1 VGDAS
6 PMRGIS
12 SFNTCHEN
20 RAASIDA
27 CRYLPFEE
35 LGIDKART
43 KVELCGPYL
52 LTSKCSNKSR
62 LVLAIMSLGLLV
74 PLRAALAQQAD
85 DLAEVIVTATKRE
98 SIAQNTP
105 MSITVIG
112 PDVLRTN
119 QIDDFADFAFLVP
132 GLTSTDT
139 GPGNKR
145 YALRGLQ
152 SPGEPEVALYY
163 DEIPISGLPGGSLD
177 TGASQPDLKLWDVD
191 RIEVLRG
198 PEGTL
203 YGNGSEG
210 GAIRIISKR
219 PDLTKLEGTLQA
231 VGSMTDGGAGS
242 YSTNLMVNLPIID
255 GKFAVRAI
263 FYDRDEGGYIDAIP
277 RADIRLPQL
286 DQHNINDERTR
297 GARASVS
304 FQVADNWNLAA
315 IMYYQRLLTGSSFET
330 YPSYATPGD
339 PYVSA
344 AFVQTPWLDESHMY
358 NVISQI
364 DLPWASVF
372 VTGSYQLRTVSN
384 NLDTTRYLLSL
395 FGCGVTTWDKTC
407 FGPPIVPAD
416 SASLESVSAWS
427 GEARLVSNRP
437 GRFQWTLGFALQ
449 NAKTYR
455 YGQVASVNVDGNI
468 EYDPSTGDAQERLF
482 ARQNRDVFDQYSFF
496 GNASYEVLEGLKAD
510 AGLRWFHSYRTDQQ
524 IIVQQFFPRQ
534 PTGPEPFQEF
544 GQRVLFKSFELSY
557 ALGGD
562 VLTYVQAA
570 QGFRAGGPNYPG
582 GFTLTAPPYKADSVW
597 DYEIGT
603 KLGFFGNRLH
613 WNSAVFDI
621 EWSNLQV
628 LLPTALFSYI
638 SNAGSARSDGF
649 ESELDA
655 QLSRHFNLAA
665 GLTYT
670 DARLVGAQPLSSVPA
685 SQLRAGDQLAGVPEW
700 TGTLGLAYNGS
711 LGTRYTIMGRLDTSY
726 QSGRSSVVAPQNPA
740 YFRTKGYA
748 LTNFHLN
755 LDRTDGWGASLD
767 IDNLFSKFAELS
779 VQAEDSNLIETV
791 TPARP
796 LTVSLGLIK
805 RF

>member
-1 VGDAS
+1 
-6 PMRGIS
+6 MKGIS
-12 SFNTCHEN
+12 SCNTRHEN
-20 RAASIDA
+20 RVASIDA
-27 CRYLPFEE
+27 CRYLTFAERA
-35 LGIDKART
+35 IDKTRK
-43 KVELCGPYL
+43 KVELSGPHL
-52 LTSKCSNKSR
+52 LTSKCSKKIR
-62 LVLAIMSLGLLV
+62 LALAIMSIGLLA
-74 PLRAALAQQAD
+74 PLRATLAQQAD
-85 DLAEVIVTATKRE
+85 ELAEVIVTATKRA
-98 SIAQNTP
+98 SVAQNTP
-105 MSITVIG
+105 LSITVIG
-112 PDVLRTN
+112 PDVLSTN
-119 QIDDFADFAFLVP
+119 KVDDFSDFAFLVP

-191 RIEVLRG
+191 RIEILRG

-219 PDLTKLEGTLQA
+219 PDLTKLEGAIQA

-242 YSTNLMVNLPIID
+242 YGSNLMVNLPIVD

-277 RADIRLPQL
+277 RADIRLRQL
-286 DQHNINDERTR
+286 DRHNINDERTR
-297 GARASVS
+297 GGRASVS
-304 FQVADNWNLAA
+304 FQVADNWNLTA
-315 IMYYQRLLTGSSFET
+315 IMYYQRLLTGSSFEI
-330 YPSYATPGD
+330 YPSYATPSD

-344 AFVQTPWLDESHMY
+344 AFVQTPWIDESHMY
-358 NVISQI
+358 NVISQT

-372 VTGSYQLRTVSN
+372 VTGSYQRRTVSN
-384 NLDTTRYLLSL
+384 NLDTTRYVLSL

-407 FGPPIVPAD
+407 FGAPIVPAD
-416 SASLESVSAWS
+416 SASRESVSAWS
-427 GEARLVSNRP
+427 GEGRLVSNRP
-437 GRFQWTLGFALQ
+437 GRFQWTLGSALQ

-455 YGQVASVNVDGNI
+455 YGQVASVNADGNI

-496 GNASYEVLEGLKAD
+496 GNASYEVLEGFKAD

-524 IIVQQFFPRQ
+524 IIVQQFFPNQ
-534 PTGPEPFQEF
+534 PTGPEPFQAF
-544 GQRVLFKSFELSY
+544 GQHVLFKSFELSY

-562 VLTYVQAA
+562 ALTYVQAA

-655 QLSRHFNLAA
+655 QLSRHFNLTA

-670 DARLVGAQPLSSVPA
+670 DARLVGSQPLSSVPA
-685 SQLRAGDQLAGVPEW
+685 SQLRAGDKLAGVPEW
-700 TGTLGLAYNGS
+700 TGTLGLAYKGS

-726 QSGRSSVVAPQNPA
+726 QSGRSSVVPPQNPA

-755 LDRTDGWGASLD
+755 LDRKDGWGVSLD
-767 IDNLFSKFAELS
+767 IDNLFNKLAELS
-779 VQAEDSNLIETV
+779 VQAEDSNLIETE

-796 LTVSLGLIK
+796 LTIGLGLIK

>member
-1 VGDAS
+1 MKG
-6 PMRGIS
+6 MRS
-12 SFNTCHEN
+12 CNTRHEN

-27 CRYLPFEE
+27 CRYPPFSERRI
-35 LGIDKART
+35 GKART
-43 KVELCGPYL
+43 KVELSGPHL
-52 LTSKCSNKSR
+52 LTSKCSKKIR
-62 LVLAIMSLGLLV
+62 LALAIVSLGLLA
-74 PLRAALAQQAD
+74 PIRATLAQQAD
-85 DLAEVIVTATKRE
+85 ELTEVIVTATKRE

-112 PDVLRTN
+112 PDVLSIN

-163 DEIPISGLPGGSLD
+163 DEIPISGLPGASLD
-177 TGASQPDLKLWDVD
+177 TGASQPDLKLWDVN

-210 GAIRIISKR
+210 GAIRIISNR
-219 PDLTKLEGTLQA
+219 PDLTKLEAAIQGW
-231 VGSMTDGGAGS
+231 GSVTDGGAGS
-242 YSTNLMVNLPIID
+242 YGENLMANLPIIND
-255 GKFAVRAI
+255 KLAVRVAL
-263 FYDRDEGGYIDAIP
+263 YDRNEGGYIDAIS
-277 RADIRLPQL
+277 RADIALPQIN
-286 DQHNINDERTR
+286 QMNINDERTQ
-297 GARASVS
+297 GGRASVS
-304 FQVADNWNLAA
+304 FQPADNWN
-315 IMYYQRLLTGSSFET
+315 ITGITYYQRLMTGSSFET
-330 YPSYATPGD
+330 YPTFATPSD
-339 PYVSA
+339 QYVYG

-358 NVISQI
+358 NVISNT
-364 DLPWASVF
+364 DFPWASLF
-372 VTGSYQLRTVSN
+372 VTGSYQLRKVTVTT
-384 NLDTTRYLLSL
+384 DTTRFLLSL
-395 FGCGVTTWDKTC
+395 FGCTVFTWDKAC
-407 FGPPIVPAD
+407 FGPPIVPA
-416 SASLESVSAWS
+416 ASGQYETVSAWS
-427 GEARLVSNRP
+427 GETRLVSRSP
-437 GRFQWTLGFALQ
+437 GPWQWTLGAALQ
-449 NAKTYR
+449 NAATYHDVK
-455 YGQVASVNVDGNI
+455 VAPVDAAGYI
-468 EYDPSTGDAQERLF
+468 QFDPTTGKAIDQLF
-482 ARQNRDVFDQYSFF
+482 ERQNHDTFDQYSFF
-496 GNASYEVLEGLKAD
+496 GNGSYDIAPALRAD
-510 AGLRWFHSYRTDQQ
+510 VGLRWFHSYRTDQQ
-524 IIVQQFFPRQ
+524 VIVQQFFPGQ
-534 PTGPEPFQEF
+534 PTGPEPFQDF
-544 GQRVLFKSFELSY
+544 SQGVLYKSFEVSY
-557 ALGGD
+557 KVAPD
-562 VLTYVQAA
+562 SLTYVQAA

-597 DYEIGT
+597 DYEIGA
-603 KLGFFGNRLH
+603 KLGFFDNRLH

-655 QLSRHFNLAA
+655 QLSRHFNLTA

-685 SQLRAGDQLAGVPEW
+685 SQLRAGDKLAGVPEW
-700 TGTLGLAYNGS
+700 TATLGLAYRES

-726 QSGRSSVVAPQNPA
+726 QSGRSSVVPPQNPA

-748 LTNFHLN
+748 LTNVHLN
-755 LDRTDGWGASLD
+755 LDRKDGWGVSLD
-767 IDNLFSKFAELS
+767 IDNLFNKFAELS

-796 LTVSLGLIK
+796 LTISLGLIK

>member
-1 VGDAS
+1 
-6 PMRGIS
+6 MRGIS

-242 YSTNLMVNLPIID
+242 YSTNLMVNLPIIG

-358 NVISQI
+358 NVISQT

-791 TPARP
+791 TPERP
-796 LTVSLGLIK
+796 LTISVGLIK

>member
-1 VGDAS
+1 MKG
-6 PMRGIS
+6 MRS
-12 SFNTCHEN
+12 CNTRHES
-20 RAASIDA
+20 RAASMNA
-27 CRYLPFEE
+27 CRYPSLAERA
-35 LGIDKART
+35 IDKART
-43 KVELCGPYL
+43 TVELSGPPL
-52 LTSKCSNKSR
+52 LTSKCRETIR
-62 LVLAIMSLGLLV
+62 LALAIMSIGLLA
-74 PLRAALAQQAD
+74 PLQATFAQQAD
-85 DLAEVIVTATKRE
+85 ELAQVIVTATKRE
-98 SIAQNTP
+98 SVAQNTP

-112 PDVLRTN
+112 PDMLGTN
-119 QIDDFADFAFLVP
+119 HIDDFADFAFLVP
-132 GLTSTDT
+132 GLTDTDA

-177 TGASQPDLKLWDVD
+177 LKLWDVD

-198 PEGTL
+198 PQGTL

-210 GAIRIISKR
+210 GAIRIIFKR
-219 PDLTKLEGTLQA
+219 PDLSKPEGALQVITSA
-231 VGSMTDGGAGS
+231 TDGGAGS
-242 YSTNLMVNLPIID
+242 WGTNLMFNVPIVD
-255 GKFAVRAI
+255 GKLALRAI

-277 RADIRLPQL
+277 RGDIRLPQL

-297 GARASVS
+297 GGRASVS
-304 FQVADNWNLAA
+304 FQVADNWNLTA

-330 YPSYATPGD
+330 YPSYATPSD

-344 AFVQTPWLDESHMY
+344 AFVQMPWLDESHMY

-364 DLPWASVF
+364 DLPRASVF

-384 NLDTTRYLLSL
+384 NLDTTRYVLSL
-395 FGCGVTTWDKTC
+395 FGCGVTTWEKTC
-407 FGPPIVPAD
+407 FGPAIVPAD
-416 SASLESVSAWS
+416 SASVESVSAWS

-437 GRFQWTLGFALQ
+437 GRFQWTLGSALQ
-449 NAKTYR
+449 NAGTYR
-455 YGQVASVNVDGNI
+455 YGQVASVNADGNI

-482 ARQNRDVFDQYSFF
+482 ARQTRDVFDQYSFF
-496 GNASYEVLEGLKAD
+496 GNASYEVLEGFKAD

-524 IIVQQFFPRQ
+524 IIVQQFFPGQ
-534 PTGPEPFQEF
+534 PTGPEPFQAF
-544 GQRVLFKSFELSY
+544 GQHVLFKSFELSY

-562 VLTYVQAA
+562 ALSYVQAA

-582 GFTLTAPPYKADSVW
+582 GFTLTARPYKADSVW

-603 KLGFFGNRLH
+603 KLGLFGNRLH

-628 LLPTALFSYI
+628 LQPTALFSYI
-638 SNAGSARSDGF
+638 SNAGFARSDGF

-655 QLSRHFNLAA
+655 QLSRHFNLTA

-685 SQLRAGDQLAGVPEW
+685 SQLRAGDKLAGVPEW
-700 TGTLGLAYNGS
+700 TGTLGLAYKES
-711 LGTRYTIMGRLDTSY
+711 LGTQYTVTGRLDTSY
-726 QSGRSSVVAPQNPA
+726 QSGRSSVVPPQNPA
-740 YFRTKGYA
+740 YFWTKGYA

-755 LDRTDGWGASLD
+755 LDRKDGWGISLD
-767 IDNLFSKFAELS
+767 IDNLFNRFAELS

-796 LTVSLGLIK
+796 LTISLGVIK